1 MAWVED
7 AKRRAAGTAASHV
20 ESGSVIGLGTGST
33 ALYFIRAVGSLLRSG
48 EISDIL
54 AVPTSRRT
62 EAEAKGTGI
71 PLTSLDEHPE
81 IDLAV
86 DGADQL
92 NEALDAIKGGGGA
105 LLREKVIASASKTYI
120 IIIDEGKLTPR
131 LGEGFPL
138 PIEVLPFSLGSV
150 KLKAKKMGANVSL
163 RAVRGGAEP
172 YVTDNGNYVMDADF
186 GYIAEPRVLE
196 AELKGI
202 PGVLETGLFLGY
214 TDLAYVGTPE
224 GVRAMR
230 RLSEGATNP
239 RELTDQS
246 PSNT

>member
-7 AKRRAAGTAASHV
+7 AKRRAAGAAASHI

-33 ALYFIRAVGSLLRSG
+33 ALHFIRAVGSLLGSG

-62 EAEAKGTGI
+62 EAEAKKAGI

-105 LLREKVIASASKTYI
+105 LLREKVVASASETYI
-120 IIIDEGKLTPR
+120 LIVDEGKLTPR

-138 PIEVLPFSLGSV
+138 PIEALPFSLGSV
-150 KLKAKKMGANVSL
+150 KLKVEKMGARTSL
-163 RAVRGGAEP
+163 RAMKGGAEP
-172 YVTDNGNYVMDADF
+172 YVTDNGNYVLDADF
-186 GYIAEPRVLE
+186 GYISEPRALE

-214 TDLAYVGTPE
+214 ADLAYVGTPE

-230 RLSEGATNP
+230 KSSQGGI
-239 RELTDQS
+239 
-246 PSNT
+246 

>member
-1 MAWVED
+1 MVWVED
-7 AKRRAAGTAASHV
+7 AKRRVAGAAASHV

-33 ALYFIRAVGSLLRSG
+33 ALHFIRAVGSLIRSG

-62 EAEAKGTGI
+62 EVEAKAAGI

-105 LLREKVIASASKTYI
+105 LLREKVVASTSETYI
-120 IIIDEGKLTPR
+120 LIVDEGKLTPR

-150 KLKAKKMGANVSL
+150 KLKVEKIGARASL
-163 RAVRGGAEP
+163 RYMREGTEP
-172 YVTDNGNYVMDADF
+172 YVTDNDNYVLDADF
-186 GYIAEPRVLE
+186 GYIVEPRALE
-196 AELKGI
+196 SELKGI

-214 TDLAYVGTPE
+214 ADLAYVGTQE
-224 GVRAMR
+224 GVRTMR
-230 RLSEGATNP
+230 RPGEGS
-239 RELTDQS
+239 D
-246 PSNT
+246 

>member
-7 AKRRAAGTAASHV
+7 AKRRAAGAAATHV

-33 ALYFIRAVGSLLRSG
+33 ALHFIRAVSSLLRSG

-62 EAEAKGTGI
+62 EAEARGAGI
-71 PLTSLDEHPE
+71 PLTSLNDHPE
-81 IDLAV
+81 IDLTA

-105 LLREKVIASASKTYI
+105 LLREKVVASASETYI
-120 IIIDEGKLTPR
+120 IIVDDRKMTPR

-150 KLKAKKMGANVSL
+150 KLKVEKMGARVSL
-163 RAVRGGAEP
+163 RYMRGRTKP
-172 YVTDNGNYVMDADF
+172 YVTDNGNYVLDIDF
-186 GYIAEPRVLE
+186 GYISEPLTLE

-202 PGVLETGLFLGY
+202 PGILETGLFLGY
-214 TDLAYVGTPE
+214 IDLAFVGTRE
-224 GVRAMR
+224 GVRLMR
-230 RLSEGATNP
+230 RADERAANP
-239 RELTDQS
+239 LR
-246 PSNT
+246 

>member
-7 AKRRAAGTAASHV
+7 AKRRAAGAAAAHI

-33 ALYFIRAVGSLLRSG
+33 ALHFIKAVGSLIRSG
-48 EISDIL
+48 EIADIL
-54 AVPTSRRT
+54 AIPTSRRT
-62 EAEAKGTGI
+62 DAEARRAGI

-105 LLREKVIASASKTYI
+105 LLREKVVASASETYI
-120 IIIDEGKLTPR
+120 LIVDEGKLTPR

-138 PIEVLPFSLGSV
+138 PIEALPFSLGSV
-150 KLKAKKMGANVSL
+150 KLKVEKLGARASL
-163 RAVRGGAEP
+163 RAMKGGAEP
-172 YVTDNGNYVMDADF
+172 YVTDNGNYVLDADF

-214 TDLAYVGTPE
+214 VDLAYVGTPE
-224 GVRAMR
+224 SVRAMR
-230 RLSEGATNP
+230 RPGEGATNP
-239 RELTDQS
+239 RE
-246 PSNT
+246 

>member
-7 AKRRAAGTAASHV
+7 AKRRAAGAAAAHI
-20 ESGSVIGLGTGST
+20 ESGNVIGLGTGST
-33 ALYFIRAVGSLLRSG
+33 ALHFIRAVGSLLISG
-48 EISDIL
+48 SISDIL

-62 EAEAKGTGI
+62 EAEARGAGI

-105 LLREKVIASASKTYI
+105 LLREKVVASASETYI
-120 IIIDEGKLTPR
+120 LIVDEGKLTPR

-138 PIEVLPFSLGSV
+138 PIEALPFSLGSV
-150 KLKAKKMGANVSL
+150 KLKVEKMGARTSL
-163 RAVRGGAEP
+163 RTMKGGAEP
-172 YVTDNGNYVMDADF
+172 YVTDNGNYVLDADF

-214 TDLAYVGTPE
+214 ADLAYVGTPE

-230 RLSEGATNP
+230 RPG
-239 RELTDQS
+239 RGGD
-246 PSNT
+246 

>member
-1 MAWVED
+1 MAWVEE
-7 AKRRAAGTAASHV
+7 AKRRAAGAAAAHI
-20 ESGSVIGLGTGST
+20 ENGSIIGLGTGST
-33 ALYFIRAVGSLLRSG
+33 ALHFIRAVGSLLGSG

-62 EAEAKGTGI
+62 EAEAKEVGI

-105 LLREKVIASASKTYI
+105 LLREKVVASASETYI
-120 IIIDEGKLTPR
+120 IIVDEGKLTLR

-138 PIEVLPFSLGSV
+138 PIEALPFSLGSV
-150 KLKAKKMGANVSL
+150 KLKVEKMGARTSL
-163 RAVRGGAEP
+163 RAMKGGAEP
-172 YVTDNGNYVMDADF
+172 YVTDNGNYVLDADF
-186 GYIAEPRVLE
+186 GYIAEPHVLE

-214 TDLAYVGTPE
+214 AGLAYVGTPE

-230 RLSEGATNP
+230 RSGEGATNP
-239 RELTDQS
+239 RE
-246 PSNT
+246 

>member
-1 MAWVED
+1 MSWVED
-7 AKRRAAGTAASHV
+7 AKKRAAGAAAAHI

-33 ALYFIRAVGSLLRSG
+33 ALHFIRAVGSLLRSG
-48 EISDIL
+48 EIADIL

-62 EAEAKGTGI
+62 EAEARRAGI

-105 LLREKVIASASKTYI
+105 LLREKVVASASETYI
-120 IIIDEGKLTPR
+120 LIVDEGKLTPR

-138 PIEVLPFSLGSV
+138 PIEALPFSLGSV
-150 KLKAKKMGANVSL
+150 ELKVEKMGARTSL
-163 RAVRGGAEP
+163 RAMKGGAEP
-172 YVTDNGNYVMDADF
+172 YVTDNGNYVLDADF
-186 GYIAEPRVLE
+186 GYIGKPRVLE
-196 AELKGI
+196 GELKGI

-230 RLSEGATNP
+230 RPCEGATNP
-239 RELTDQS
+239 RE
-246 PSNT
+246 